1 MGWYRQIIV
10 VRLLVQATKK
20 PSDEWDDLDGEDVE
34 AWVGFVNGRFCCQAR
49 IRILVQAMKEPLEE
63 WEDRS
68 GEELEAWVVGV
79 GKLTVLLILRL
90 L

>member
-1 MGWYRQIIV
+1 M
-10 VRLLVQATKK
+10 
-20 PSDEWDDLDGEDVE
+20 
-34 AWVGFVNGRFCCQAR
+34 
-49 IRILVQAMKEPLEE
+49 QAMKEPLEE

-68 GEELEAWVVGV
+68 GEEFEAWVVGV